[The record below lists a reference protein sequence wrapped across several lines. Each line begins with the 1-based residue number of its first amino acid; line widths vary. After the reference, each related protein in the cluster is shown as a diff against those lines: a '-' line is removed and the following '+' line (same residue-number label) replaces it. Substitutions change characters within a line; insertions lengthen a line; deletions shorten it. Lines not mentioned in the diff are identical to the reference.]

1 MRNLSKD
8 SLETKETFL
17 KLELVRAVHASRN
30 IKHAG
35 NFRKDY
41 LLGAELQ
48 EHILRFSKIKY
59 VWRYSVLW
67 WEIKFSAP
75 IPKAI
80 VAICFY
86 PETNVSENAL
96 GLQQHNYFHISK
108 AVAM

>member
-59 VWRYSVLW
+59 VWRYSAILYCN
-67 WEIKFSAP
+67 SAAYYNVFP
-75 IPKAI
+75 ILTKI
-80 VAICFY
+80 CVAIKIIINMSLS
-86 PETNVSENAL
+86 PS
-96 GLQQHNYFHISK
+96 G
-108 AVAM
+108 

>member
-48 EHILRFSKIKY
+48 EHILRFSEIKY
-59 VWRYSVLW
+59 VWRYSGALCSSQPWLNRADVETKTNSRRFLQRQVY
-67 WEIKFSAP
+67 FVDD
-75 IPKAI
+75 
-80 VAICFY
+80 VAL
-86 PETNVSENAL
+86 SRL
-96 GLQQHNYFHISK
+96 
-108 AVAM
+108 

>member
-48 EHILRFSKIKY
+48 EHILRFSEIKY
-59 VWRYSVLW
+59 VWRYSA
-67 WEIKFSAP
+67 S
-75 IPKAI
+75 I
-80 VAICFY
+80 VKVNGDAQMDRMHV
-86 PETNVSENAL
+86 PNKN
-96 GLQQHNYFHISK
+96 
-108 AVAM
+108 

>member
-59 VWRYSVLW
+59 VWRYSVEHMMDSLDR
-67 WEIKFSAP
+67 P
-75 IPKAI
+75 
-80 VAICFY
+80 
-86 PETNVSENAL
+86 
-96 GLQQHNYFHISK
+96 
-108 AVAM
+108 

>member
-48 EHILRFSKIKY
+48 EHILRFSEIKY
-59 VWRYSVLW
+59 VWRYSA
-67 WEIKFSAP
+67 KRPRTTSANEWRVC
-75 IPKAI
+75 AR
-80 VAICFY
+80 
-86 PETNVSENAL
+86 TDGNNTLSQL
-96 GLQQHNYFHISK
+96 LQTLQTRI
-108 AVAM
+108 

>member
-48 EHILRFSKIKY
+48 EHILRFSEIKY
-59 VWRYSVLW
+59 VWRYSVCKHEAYYWNMHTMLVRT
-67 WEIKFSAP
+67 SA
-75 IPKAI
+75 
-80 VAICFY
+80 
-86 PETNVSENAL
+86 
-96 GLQQHNYFHISK
+96 
-108 AVAM
+108 

>member
-41 LLGAELQ
+41 LLEAELQ

-59 VWRYSVLW
+59 VWRYSEGKQKLLC
-67 WEIKFSAP
+67 KYS
-75 IPKAI
+75 KLN
-80 VAICFY
+80 VAHDHCHLLSFL
-86 PETNVSENAL
+86 T
-96 GLQQHNYFHISK
+96 
-108 AVAM
+108 

>member
-48 EHILRFSKIKY
+48 EHILRFSEIKY
-59 VWRYSVLW
+59 VWRYSVAIVDMPKPDDELLKCIDVE
-67 WEIKFSAP
+67 EIKTM
-75 IPKAI
+75 
-80 VAICFY
+80 VT
-86 PETNVSENAL
+86 E
-96 GLQQHNYFHISK
+96 YFKNTI
-108 AVAM
+108 